1 VTDSGKR
8 WFAGL
13 APAESELLR
22 LIVTLVDERREA
34 GDIEPCFTQRQ
45 LRETFGWGDFAIRR
59 HLARLVELEWVQVS
73 RGPGNRRRY
82 QLVDDGT
89 NLSRI
94 PDLARPSER

>member
-1 VTDSGKR
+1 VRPPIVASTTANTWAAADPCHADRQRPRAVGTD
-8 WFAGL
+8 
-13 APAESELLR
+13 
-22 LIVTLVDERREA
+22 
-34 GDIEPCFTQRQ
+34 PCFTKRQ

-73 RGPGNRRRY
+73 RGPGS